1 MLIKRDFRVLGQL
14 VDGAGVQGVFSSI
27 PFLAGKD
34 AERRRKTVLINM
46 RLRGWCHWGDFF
58 SFF

>member
-1 MLIKRDFRVLGQL
+1 MLGQL

-27 PFLAGKD
+27 PLLAGKD